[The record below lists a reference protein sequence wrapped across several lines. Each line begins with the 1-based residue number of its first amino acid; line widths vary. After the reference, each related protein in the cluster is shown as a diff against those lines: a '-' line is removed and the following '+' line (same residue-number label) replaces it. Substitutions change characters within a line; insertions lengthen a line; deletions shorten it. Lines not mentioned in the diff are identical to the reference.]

1 MILPSALMN
10 LLRMLQVSRLRQDR
24 LLRELPCL
32 SLDLRPAMQCDAMR
46 CNLATMAT
54 TSCAAAASIKQKLQ
68 QTAANFKPGQA
79 SCAQKIQKQ
88 IK

>member
-1 MILPSALMN
+1 
-10 LLRMLQVSRLRQDR
+10 
-24 LLRELPCL
+24 
-32 SLDLRPAMQCDAMR
+32 
-46 CNLATMAT
+46 MAT
-54 TSCAAAASIKQKLQ
+54 TSCAAAANIKQKLQ